1 MIIVLRTVSAVISA
15 YLVLILIRVLLTW
28 FQGVEYGK
36 PYQLIC
42 SLTDPYLNY
51 FRRFS
56 FLRLS
61 MLDLSP
67 IAGMLVLVVV
77 LDLLTRIIQQGKLS
91 VGLVL
96 AVIVSSVWSAVS
108 FLLTLFIILTV
119 IRFVMSL
126 SGVNSVGAFVRTV
139 DMLVSPLLE
148 KVRKT
153 FFKKRFVTYNTIL
166 ATTGVILIALSI
178 AGRFLIAM
186 LTGLLLGLPI

>member
-15 YLVLILIRVLLTW
+15 YLFLILIRVLLTW

-67 IAGMLVLVVV
+67 IAGM
-77 LDLLTRIIQQGKLS
+77 
-91 VGLVL
+91 GLVL

>member
-15 YLVLILIRVLLTW
+15 YLFLILIRVLLTW

>member
-1 MIIVLRTVSAVISA
+1 
-15 YLVLILIRVLLTW
+15 
-28 FQGVEYGK
+28 
-36 PYQLIC
+36 
-42 SLTDPYLNY
+42 
-51 FRRFS
+51 
-56 FLRLS
+56 
-61 MLDLSP
+61 
-67 IAGMLVLVVV
+67 
-77 LDLLTRIIQQGKLS
+77 
-91 VGLVL
+91 
-96 AVIVSSVWSAVS
+96 
-108 FLLTLFIILTV
+108 
-119 IRFVMSL
+119 MSL

>member
-15 YLVLILIRVLLTW
+15 YLFLILIRVLLTW

-36 PYQLIC
+36 PYRIIC

-77 LDLLTRIIQQGKLS
+77 LDLLTRIIQQGRLS

-96 AVIVSSVWSAVS
+96 AVIVSAVWSAVS

-119 IRFVMSL
+119 IRFVMGL
-126 SGVNSVGAFVRTV
+126 SGANSVGAFVRTV

-153 FFKKRFVTYNTIL
+153 FFSKRFVTYNTIL
-166 ATTGVILIALSI
+166 ATTGAILIALSI
-178 AGRFLIAM
+178 AGRFLVAM